1 MLEITLP
8 EHDVSIND
16 VYLGDVKYCF
26 SCYSETFPTLVSNVY
41 THNGYQVRVSNIR
54 AHKCPKCGE
63 EIYTS
68 GTVDRV
74 LHAVREATAE
84 RDRIL
89 AKMVDD
95 GLFARTSY
103 ISRDELAA
111 ILGNKDVSDN
121 EVQGM

>member
-1 MLEITLP
+1 MIEIILP
-8 EHDVSIND
+8 EHDVSVND

-26 SCYSETFPTLVSNVY
+26 SCYAETFPTLVSNVY
-41 THNGYQVRVSNIR
+41 THGGYQVRVSNIR

-68 GTVDRV
+68 GAVDKV

-84 RDRIL
+84 RDRMI

-95 GLFARTSY
+95 GLFARTTD
-103 ISRDELAA
+103 ISRDDLVR
-111 ILGNKDVSDN
+111 ILEHKEANDES
-121 EVQGM
+121 